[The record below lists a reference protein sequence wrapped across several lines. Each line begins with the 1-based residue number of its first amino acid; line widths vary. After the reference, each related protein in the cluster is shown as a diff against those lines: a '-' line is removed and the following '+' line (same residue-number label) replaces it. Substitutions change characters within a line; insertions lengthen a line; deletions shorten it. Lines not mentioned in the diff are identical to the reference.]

1 MKALEKIDQGQL
13 LLLLLFTISSTIQL
27 PLPRFLALAAGRAGW
42 ISALVGSVFGLAI
55 LAVPTLLA
63 LRLPPGPLPVALESL
78 LGKFWGRAVCLFFGL
93 GIFSFVPL
101 MLRVFGAAFIVGMMP
116 RTPASALIL
125 IFMLNVFLLSYLG
138 LEPIARSAQAF
149 AIPIVLAFLVVV
161 FGSIP
166 PLDLLRLKPWFADGL
181 LQILRGA
188 TFVAPYFGEGA
199 IVLYLIPALQN
210 KEGIWKT
217 ISWSGVLVCLAFA
230 SLTFAS
236 IGTLTATWTAS
247 VPYPGLRLARNVSIG
262 RFFHRF
268 EPLFLSMWY
277 LSVYL
282 KTSLLLF
289 LAAQLLAHVFN
300 QKNYR
305 LLLGILLVVA
315 FPLAFLPKDLLEVFA
330 LQFGFARLMS
340 FVIGFVL
347 PGVLLFFAF
356 RGGKTQ

>member
-78 LGKFWGRAVCLFFGL
+78 LGK
-93 GIFSFVPL
+93 
-101 MLRVFGAAFIVGMMP
+101 LRVFGAAFIVGMMP

-305 LLLGILLVVA
+305 LLLGILLAVA

-347 PGVLLFFAF
+347 PGVLLFFTF